1 MAITSHL
8 IENDHYELVPS
19 KESDNAWNIRFLKGD
34 YVESVVSIGTI
45 KVGEEIPGG
54 DDHQLT
60 FDFNVSYSPDD
71 TLTEDDEDFQEYVGK
86 ILLHIIEDS
95 IKRSENKVD

>member
-1 MAITSHL
+1 MGITSHL
-8 IENDHYELVPS
+8 IENDHYELIPS
-19 KESDNAWNIRFLKGD
+19 KESDEAWDIRFLKGE

-45 KVGEEIPGG
+45 KVGEEVAGG
-54 DDHQLT
+54 DGNRLT
-60 FDFNVSYSPDD
+60 FDFNISYSPDD

>member
-19 KESDNAWNIRFLKGD
+19 KESDDAWNIRFLKGD

-60 FDFNVSYSPDD
+60 FDFNVR
-71 TLTEDDEDFQEYVGK
+71 
-86 ILLHIIEDS
+86 ILLTIHLLRMMRIFKSTLVKFYCIL
-95 IKRSENKVD
+95 